1 MSKRDYY
8 ETLGVDKS
16 ASQDEIKKAY
26 RKLALKYH
34 PDRNPDNKEAEEKF
48 KEAAQAYEIL
58 SDMQKRKQYDQLGHA
73 GFEGMGAGGPG
84 GPGAN
89 MNMDDIFSTFGDIF
103 GDIFGGGSG
112 GRRHAY
118 TSSGPQARRGHDLH
132 KTITITLKEAFTG
145 TKQEIK
151 YYRFFTCE
159 TCKGK
164 GAKEGSK
171 ATTCNKCHGSGQIN
185 TRQGFF
191 MYSHT
196 CNTCRGEGYIIPN
209 PCSNCSGQS
218 RTQKYDKF
226 TVNIPKGI
234 FNSAEL
240 RITGKGDAG
249 VYGGPSGDLFLQVT
263 VLPDKKFTRVENDIE
278 VKVMLTYPQ
287 LVFGAQI
294 EIENIDEA
302 KISLKIPKGCPVD
315 EKLLIPGKGFQKLRS
330 RGRGDLVVITQ
341 CHIPRKPTKD
351 AQAQLKEYA
360 KIIGDKPE
368 DNGGGIY
375 GFFKKFLG

>member
-8 ETLGVDKS
+8 EILGVDKS

-58 SDMQKRKQYDQLGHA
+58 SDTQKKKQYDQFGHA

-84 GPGAN
+84 GPGN
-89 MNMDDIFSTFGDIF
+89 MNMDDIFSAFGDIF
-103 GDIFGGGSG
+103 GDIFGAGT
-112 GRRHAY
+112 GRKSR
-118 TSSGPQARRGHDLH
+118 TQTNSGPQARRGHDLH
-132 KTITITLKEAFTG
+132 KTITISLKDAFIG

-164 GAKEGSK
+164 GAKKGSK
-171 ATTCNKCHGSGQIN
+171 ATTCNQCHGTGQIN

-191 MYSHT
+191 MYSRT
-196 CNTCRGEGYIIPN
+196 CDTCRGEGYIIPN
-209 PCSNCSGQS
+209 PCQDCSGQS

-234 FNSAEL
+234 FNGAEL

-249 VYGGPSGDLFLQVT
+249 VYGGPAGDLFLQVT
-263 VLPDKKFTRVENDIE
+263 VLPDKTFRRVEDDIH

-294 EIENIDEA
+294 EITNIDDT
-302 KISLKIPKGCPVD
+302 KISLKVPKGCPTD
-315 EKLLIPGKGFQKLRS
+315 EKLIIPGKGFPRLRGK
-330 RGRGDLVVITQ
+330 GRGDLVVITQ
-341 CHIPRKPTKD
+341 CHIPKKLSKE
-351 AQAQLKEYA
+351 AKAQLKEYA

-368 DNGGGIY
+368 DNGSAIY

>member
-8 ETLGVDKS
+8 EILGVDKS
-16 ASQDEIKKAY
+16 AAQDEIKKAY
-26 RKLALKYH
+26 RKLALKFH

-48 KEAAQAYEIL
+48 KEAAHAYEIL
-58 SDMQKRKQYDQLGHA
+58 SDAQKKKQYDQFGHA
-73 GFEGMGAGGPG
+73 GFEGMGGQG

-89 MNMDDIFSTFGDIF
+89 MNMDDIFSAFGDIF
-103 GDIFGGGSG
+103 GDIFGGGG
-112 GRRHAY
+112 GQRRQR

-151 YYRFFTCE
+151 YYRFFKCE

-171 ATTCNKCHGSGQIN
+171 TSTCSKCHGSGQIS

-191 MYSHT
+191 MYSRT
-196 CNTCRGEGYIIPN
+196 CDACRGEGYIIPD
-209 PCSNCSGQS
+209 PCRDCSGQS
-218 RTQKYDKF
+218 RVQKYDKF

-240 RITGKGDAG
+240 RISGKGDAG
-249 VYGGPSGDLFLQVT
+249 VYGGPAGDLFLQVT
-263 VLPDKKFTRVENDIE
+263 VLPDKKFTRVEDDIE
-278 VKVMLTYPQ
+278 VQVMLTYPQ

-294 EIENIDEA
+294 EIENIDDT
-302 KISLKIPKGCPVD
+302 KVSLKVPKGCPVG
-315 EKLLIPGKGFQKLRS
+315 EKLFIPGKGFQKLRGK
-330 RGRGDLVVITQ
+330 GRGNLVVITQ
-341 CHIPRKPTKD
+341 CHIPKKLPKD
-351 AQAQLKEYA
+351 AQVQLKEYA